1 MNKKILVALDNSDY
15 AAKVMKQ
22 ALELA
27 SLYNSPLLGIS
38 AIDNSYF
45 SDESSSYA
53 ADTQSY
59 WTDSFQYMI
68 DECAKLADE
77 TNVFYQHELLNGN
90 PAEEIIRYAEKNGID
105 FIVIGH
111 LGKSAA
117 FGFLIGSVAQK
128 VAAHSKCSVFIV
140 K

>member
-1 MNKKILVALDNSDY
+1 MNKKILVAIDNSDY
-15 AAKVMKQ
+15 ATKVMNR

-27 SLYNSPLLGIS
+27 SLYNSSLLGIS
-38 AIDNSYF
+38 VIDNSYF
-45 SDESSSYA
+45 SDESSSYST
-53 ADTQSY
+53 DTQSY
-59 WTDSFQYMI
+59 WTASFQYII

-77 TNVFYQHELLNGN
+77 TDVFYQHELLNGN
-90 PAEEIIRYAEKNGID
+90 PAEEIVRYAEQNGID

-117 FGFLIGSVAQK
+117 SGFLIGSVAQK
-128 VAAHSKCSVFIV
+128 VASHSKCSVFIV

>member
-1 MNKKILVALDNSDY
+1 MAIDNSYY
-15 AAKVMKQ
+15 ATKVMNR

-27 SLYNSPLLGIS
+27 SLYNSSLLGIS
-38 AIDNSYF
+38 VIDNSYF
-45 SDESSSYA
+45 SDESSSYST
-53 ADTQSY
+53 DTQSY
-59 WTDSFQYMI
+59 WTSSFQYII

-77 TNVFYQHELLNGN
+77 TDVFYQHELLNGN
-90 PAEEIIRYAEKNGID
+90 PAEEIIRYAEQKGID

-117 FGFLIGSVAQK
+117 SGFLIGSVVQK
-128 VAAHSKCSVFIV
+128 VASHSKCSVFIV